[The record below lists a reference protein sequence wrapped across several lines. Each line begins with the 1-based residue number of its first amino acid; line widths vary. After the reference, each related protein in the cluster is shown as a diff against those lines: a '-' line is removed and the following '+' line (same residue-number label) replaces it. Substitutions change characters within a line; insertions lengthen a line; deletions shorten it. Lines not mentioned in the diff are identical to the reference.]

1 MSKTAFVYI
10 LASKR
15 NGTLYTGVTSNL
27 ERRMYEHKHHL
38 LDGFTDKYDVTRL
51 VWFTQGEDIREA
63 ITLEKK
69 IKNRNR
75 QWKITL
81 IEKTN
86 PNWDD
91 LAASWM
97 DSATALRSA
106 QNDSNVPLSSHTPP
120 LSSCTPPLSSQTPP
134 LSSQT
139 PPLSSCAVQ
148 LSSCAQSQDPEKTT
162 SEKNNE

>member
-1 MSKTAFVYI
+1 MSKTAFVYM
-10 LASKR
+10 LASKK

-91 LAASWM
+91 LAPSWM
-97 DSATALRSA
+97 DSATPLRYA
-106 QNDSNVPLSSHTPP
+106 QNDESAPAPSSSAPAPSSSAPLP
-120 LSSCTPPLSSQTPP
+120 SSCTPLP
-134 LSSQT
+134 
-139 PPLSSCAVQ
+139 
-148 LSSCAQSQDPEKTT
+148 SSCAQSQDPQKQPARKT
-162 SEKNNE
+162 NE